1 MISKKEKENRR
12 EELQKKLQRYSDA
25 YYSQNESLISDYE
38 YDMLLKELENLE
50 AELQIQNKDSITQTV
65 GSSLKNSKFQK
76 IAHKTPMLSLSN
88 TYQIGEIEDFLLR
101 AKKNLNMTDNLE
113 VEMEIKLDGLSISII
128 YEKGKLVRAVT
139 RGDGIV
145 GEDVTENVLQIESI
159 PHELSE
165 AFDIEIRGEIVLPFS
180 EFENLNKIRIE
191 KGEEVFAN
199 PRNAA
204 SGTLRQLDPKI
215 VKERHLAAYFYFIVN
230 AEQYGIHSQKESILF
245 LEKLSLPTTK
255 ICEIFQDSSKLEDR
269 INYWSSEREKLP
281 YETDGLVLKINDISL
296 WEKLGSTGKSPRWA
310 VAYKFPAK
318 QVTTKLLDITWQVG
332 RTGKITP
339 VAELEEVELS
349 GSRVKRASLHNYDEI
364 VRKDIRIGDTVF
376 IEKAAEIIPQ
386 VVKAV
391 KEDRTGKEKK
401 IEAPEHCPIC
411 ESILEREEGLVDLK
425 CINKHC
431 PGKIQGEMEYF
442 VSRDGMNISGLGGRI
457 LEKLLSLH
465 YLENVSDIY
474 SLKEKREELE
484 QLDKMGKKSIENLLS
499 SIEESKKT
507 SYDKVLYALGIP
519 FVGKVAAKL
528 LAKESKNIL
537 KLQTMTEEELQQ
549 IEGVGEKMAR
559 SIVEFF
565 QNETKKQLIKNLMD
579 IGLCFTLKDGVE
591 VSTETKIWQGK
602 TFLVTGTL
610 SKYTRAELQ
619 EEIEKLGG
627 TNLSSVTKKLDY
639 LIVGEKAGSKLEKAK
654 ALGSVTILT
663 EEEFLALKE
672 KLTKQ

>member
-230 AEQYGIHSQKESILF
+230 AEQYGIYSQKESLLF

-391 KEDRTGKEKK
+391 KENRTGKEKK

-559 SIVEFF
+559 SIVDFF

-619 EEIEKLGG
+619 ENIEKLGG

>member
-1 MISKKEKENRR
+1 MISKEKKEKRR
-12 EELQKKLQRYSDA
+12 EELQKKLRSYSDA

-38 YDMLLKELENLE
+38 YDMLLKELETLE
-50 AELQIQNKDSITQTV
+50 AELQIADETSITQKV
-65 GSSLKNSKFQK
+65 GSSLKNTKFK
-76 IAHKTPMLSLSN
+76 KTAHRTPMLSLSN
-88 TYQIGEIEDFLLR
+88 TYQIGEVEDFILR
-101 AKKNLNMTDNLE
+101 AKKNLNITENLE
-113 VEMEIKLDGLSISII
+113 MEMEIKLDGLSISVI
-128 YEKGKLVRAVT
+128 YEQGKLQRAVT
-139 RGDGIV
+139 RGDGVI
-145 GEDVTENVLQIESI
+145 GEDVTENVLQIETI
-159 PHELSE
+159 PQELSE
-165 AFDIEIRGEIVLPFS
+165 KLDIEIRGEIVLPFT
-180 EFENLNKIRIE
+180 EFETLNQMRIA

-204 SGTLRQLDPKI
+204 SGTLRQLDPQI

-230 AEQYGIHSQKESILF
+230 AEQYGIHSQKESISF

-255 ICEIFQDSSKLEDR
+255 ICEVFQNIRELEAR
-269 INYWSSEREKLP
+269 ISHWSVERENLP
-281 YETDGLVLKINDISL
+281 YETDGLVLKINHIAF

-364 VRKDIRIGDTVF
+364 LRKDIRIGDTVF

-391 KEDRTGKEKK
+391 KQDRTGEEKEIK
-401 IEAPEHCPIC
+401 APEHCPIC
-411 ESILEREEGLVDLK
+411 HSLLEKEEGLVDLK
-425 CINKHC
+425 CENKHC

-442 VSRDGMNISGLGGRI
+442 VSRDGMNISGLGGKI
-457 LEKLLSLH
+457 LEKFLELH
-465 YLENVSDIY
+465 YLEDVGDIY
-474 SLKEKREELE
+474 YLKEKKEELE
-484 QLDKMGKKSIENLLS
+484 QLEKMGKKSIENLLT
-499 SIEESKKT
+499 SIEESKNA
-507 SYDKVLYALGIP
+507 SYEKVLYALGIP

-528 LAKESKNIL
+528 LAKESKNINQ
-537 KLQTMTEEELQQ
+537 LQSMTEEDLKE
-549 IEGVGEKMAR
+549 IEGIGDKMAR

-565 QNETKKQLIKNLMD
+565 QNERKKELIEKLRKV
-579 IGLCFTLKDGVE
+579 GLRFEETDKD
-591 VSTETKIWQGK
+591 TTAAKFLQGK

-610 SKYTRAELQ
+610 SHYTRAELQ

-627 TNLSSVTKKLDY
+627 SNLSSVSKKLDY

-654 ALGSVTILT
+654 ALGTVTILK
-663 EEEFLALKE
+663 EEEFLSFKE
-672 KLTKQ
+672 KLTK

>member
-215 VKERHLAAYFYFIVN
+215 VKERHLAAYFYFVVN
-230 AEQYGIHSQKESILF
+230 AEQYGIYSQKESLLF

-559 SIVEFF
+559 SIVDFF

-619 EEIEKLGG
+619 ENIEKLGG

>member
-1 MISKKEKENRR
+1 M
-12 EELQKKLQRYSDA
+12 
-25 YYSQNESLISDYE
+25 
-38 YDMLLKELENLE
+38 
-50 AELQIQNKDSITQTV
+50 
-65 GSSLKNSKFQK
+65 
-76 IAHKTPMLSLSN
+76 
-88 TYQIGEIEDFLLR
+88 
-101 AKKNLNMTDNLE
+101 
-113 VEMEIKLDGLSISII
+113 
-128 YEKGKLVRAVT
+128 
-139 RGDGIV
+139 
-145 GEDVTENVLQIESI
+145 
-159 PHELSE
+159 
-165 AFDIEIRGEIVLPFS
+165 
-180 EFENLNKIRIE
+180 
-191 KGEEVFAN
+191 
-199 PRNAA
+199 
-204 SGTLRQLDPKI
+204 
-215 VKERHLAAYFYFIVN
+215 KERHLAAYFYFIVN
-230 AEQYGIHSQKESILF
+230 AEQYGIHSQKDSIAF
-245 LEKLSLPTTK
+245 LEKLSLPTTG
-255 ICEIFQDSSKLEDR
+255 ICEIFHNLSDLENRIEHWSK
-269 INYWSSEREKLP
+269 ERENLA
-281 YETDGLVLKINDISL
+281 YETDGLVLKINNISL

-386 VVKAV
+386 VVKSV
-391 KEDRTGKEKK
+391 KQDRTGEEKE
-401 IEAPEHCPIC
+401 IEAPAHCPIC
-411 ESILEREEGLVDLK
+411 NSVLEREQGLVDLK

-442 VSRDGMNISGLGGRI
+442 VSRDGMNISGLGGKI
-457 LEKLLSLH
+457 LEKFLDLH
-465 YLENVSDIY
+465 YLEDVSDIY
-474 SLKEKREELE
+474 YLKERKEELE
-484 QLDKMGKKSIENLLS
+484 QLDKMGKKSIENLLN

-528 LAKESKNIL
+528 LAKESKNIF

-549 IEGVGEKMAR
+549 IEGIGEKMAR
-559 SIVEFF
+559 SIVDFF
-565 QNETKKQLIKNLMD
+565 QNEVKKQLIQNLID

-591 VSTETKIWQGK
+591 ASTEAKIWQGK

-619 EEIEKLGG
+619 EDIEKSGG

-663 EEEFLALKE
+663 EEDFLALKE

>member
-12 EELQKKLQRYSDA
+12 EELQKKLQRYSES
-25 YYSQNESLISDYE
+25 YYSKSESLISDYE
-38 YDMLLKELENLE
+38 YDMLLKELEQLE
-50 AELQIQNKDSITQTV
+50 KELQIENKSSITQKV
-65 GSSLKNSKFQK
+65 GSSLKNTKFQK
-76 IAHKTPMLSLSN
+76 TTHKTPMLSLSN
-88 TYQIGEIEDFLLR
+88 TYEIGEIEDFLLR

-128 YEKGKLVRAVT
+128 YEKGKLIRAVT

-145 GEDVTENVLQIESI
+145 GEDVTENVLQIEGI

-230 AEQYGIHSQKESILF
+230 AEQYGIHSQKDSIAF
-245 LEKLSLPTTK
+245 LEKLSLPTTG
-255 ICEIFQDSSKLEDR
+255 ICEIFHNLSDLENRIEHWSK
-269 INYWSSEREKLP
+269 ERENLA
-281 YETDGLVLKINDISL
+281 YETDGLVLKINNISL

-386 VVKAV
+386 VVKSV
-391 KEDRTGKEKK
+391 KQDRTGEEKE
-401 IEAPEHCPIC
+401 IEAPAHCPIC
-411 ESILEREEGLVDLK
+411 NSVLEREQGLVDLK

-442 VSRDGMNISGLGGRI
+442 VSRDGMNISGLGGKI
-457 LEKLLSLH
+457 LEKFLDLH
-465 YLENVSDIY
+465 YLEDVSDIY
-474 SLKEKREELE
+474 YLKERKEELE
-484 QLDKMGKKSIENLLS
+484 QLDKMGKKSIENLLN

-528 LAKESKNIL
+528 LAKESKNIF

-559 SIVEFF
+559 SIVDFF

>member
-230 AEQYGIHSQKESILF
+230 AEQYGIYSQKESLLF

-559 SIVEFF
+559 SIVDFF

-619 EEIEKLGG
+619 ENIEKLGG